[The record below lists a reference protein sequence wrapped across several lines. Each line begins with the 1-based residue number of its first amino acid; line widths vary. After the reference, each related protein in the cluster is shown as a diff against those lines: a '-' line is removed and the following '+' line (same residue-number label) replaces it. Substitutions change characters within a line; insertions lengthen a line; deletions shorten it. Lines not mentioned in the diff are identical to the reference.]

1 MNKQEQILKGNL
13 VKTIFKLSI
22 PVIIANFI
30 QQLYNLADVYFVGR
44 LGGTQI
50 AAITFAWPLVFL
62 IISLGGGMS
71 IAGISMISQS
81 IGRRDEKET
90 KENTVQ
96 LLLLAGIV
104 GSVIA
109 VLGFIF
115 SGGILELLGLD
126 GLLLKESSRYIKW
139 VLLATPATFI
149 TLCHSAVRKAEGN
162 TLKPMIVNLI
172 SVISN
177 VILNPLLIFNMGLGI
192 SGAGIAT
199 AIARFGVASYCIY
212 ELITLSSPA
221 QIDRSKI
228 RINTS
233 KMKEIIRV
241 GIPVS
246 ISQATTSI
254 GFLILNI
261 YVKEYGDSVLAAYGL
276 GNRIHS
282 IFFMI
287 AQGISATLS
296 AIVGQNYG
304 AKNYKRVREA
314 FSMSM
319 KLSIGLSFVGAII
332 NQIFTKELAMLFATN
347 EEVVYHAVNYMRL
360 VSWTVIAW
368 GIFQVHNGFFQGLGE
383 TKVSL
388 KINVIRLWGLRIP
401 MAIVLTKLNLF
412 NEYSVWNAM
421 FWSNVATAVVSTY
434 IYRNYMETKF
444 KCIESKGETNEEEGI
459 ICS

>member
-13 VKTIFKLSI
+13 TKTIFKLSI
-22 PVIIANFI
+22 PVIMANFI

-44 LGGTQI
+44 LGGTQL

-81 IGRRDEKET
+81 IGRGDSRET
-90 KENTVQ
+90 KENTTQ

-115 SGGILELLGLD
+115 SGGVLKVLGVE
-126 GLLLKESSRYIKW
+126 GLLLQESSRYIKW

-149 TLCHSAVRKAEGN
+149 TLCHSAIRKAEGN

-172 SVISN
+172 SVVSN
-177 VILNPLLIFNMGLGI
+177 VILNPLLIFYMDLGI
-192 SGAGIAT
+192 TGAGMAT
-199 AIARFGVASYCIY
+199 AIARFGVACYCIY
-212 ELITLSSPA
+212 ELVTMRSMTQVELSN
-221 QIDRSKI
+221 I
-228 RINTS
+228 RINPS
-233 KMKEIIRV
+233 KMREIIRI

-254 GFLILNI
+254 GFLVLNI
-261 YVKEYGDSVLAAYGL
+261 YVKEYGDTVLAAYGL

-296 AIVGQNYG
+296 AIVGQNFG
-304 AKNYKRVREA
+304 AGNYKRVKEA
-314 FSMSM
+314 FNMSL
-319 KLSIGLSFVGAII
+319 KLSIGLSFMGALI
-332 NQIFTKELAMLFATN
+332 NQVFIKELAMLFATS
-347 EEVVYHAVNYMRL
+347 EDVVYHAVNYMRL

-368 GIFQVHNGFFQGLGE
+368 GIFQIHNGFFQGLGE
-383 TKVSL
+383 TRISL
-388 KINVIRLWGLRIP
+388 KINMIRLWGLRIP
-401 MAIVLTKLNLF
+401 LAIILTKLNLF
-412 NEYSVWNAM
+412 EEYSVWNAM
-421 FWSNVATAVVSTY
+421 FWSNVATAIVSTY
-434 IYRNYMETKF
+434 TYKKYINTKF
-444 KCIESKGETNEEEGI
+444 KEYEGVKNEEEKSI
-459 ICS
+459 ACS